1 MELLPP
7 SIRAQIPP
15 IYAQQ
20 NVDAIAYVK
29 LFTPDANWTWFISEF
44 DGEDLCF
51 GLIRGHEEEL
61 GYFSLLELQTVR
73 GSLGLPIER
82 DLYFDPTPI
91 SQLRTE
97 G

>member
-29 LFTPDANWTWFISEF
+29 LFTPDANWTWFITEF

-51 GLIRGHEEEL
+51 GLVRGHEEEL
-61 GYFSLLELQTVR
+61 GYFSLAELQTVC
-73 GSLGLPIER
+73 GSLGLPIES
-82 DLYFDPTPI
+82 DLYFDPTPV
-91 SQLRTE
+91 S
-97 G
+97 